1 MMDNSAKRKSTRL
14 KNYDYSKV
22 GVYFVTVCTENQR
35 NILGSIVGE
44 GFPLPRLSEYG
55 RIVDDIIKE
64 LPLKYDAISVDYYVI
79 MPNHIHLMVAI
90 SHGDGRGNPS
100 PTLSTVIGWLKYSTT
115 KKINEISRSTG
126 QKVFQRSF
134 YDHVIRNRRDYE
146 EHIRYIHDNP
156 IRWKFDEL
164 YME

>member
-1 MMDNSAKRKSTRL
+1 MDALAKRKATRL
-14 KNYDYSKV
+14 KYYDYSKV
-22 GVYFVTVCTENQR
+22 GVYFVTVCTEDRR

-44 GFPLPRLSEYG
+44 GLPLPRLSEYG

-64 LPLKYDAISVDYYVI
+64 LPLKYNVVSVDYYVI

-90 SHGDGRGNPS
+90 SRGDGRGNPS
-100 PTLSTVIGWLKYSTT
+100 PTLSTVIGWLKYNAT
-115 KKINEISRSTG
+115 KRINEISRSTG

-146 EHIRYIHDNP
+146 EIAKYIHDNP

-164 YME
+164 YRE